1 MTPLIIACSKYSK
14 DQNVLFMEKFSSE
27 YAAYGKADVFESSF
41 SAALH
46 KARPGDTLL
55 VPDLCHL
62 GKTLPSVKR
71 SVLQCLDKRI
81 KLIVVNGNYVFE
93 DSPQNRLLLSAMD
106 MVIRLQSEL
115 KSQTV
120 RSALRRTRA
129 KGQKLGRPR
138 GSCNK
143 ELKLMQHKELI
154 QKLLSENVSKS
165 EIARRLKVNRMTLY
179 AFLRRFSE
187 G

>member
-1 MTPLIIACSKYSK
+1 MIIACSKHSK
-14 DQNVLFMEKFSSE
+14 DENFLLGKKFSSE
-27 YAAYGKADVFESSF
+27 YAVYAKADIFENSF

-46 KARPGDTLL
+46 KASSGDTLL
-55 VPDLCHL
+55 IPELCHL
-62 GKTLPSVKR
+62 GRTLQIVKK
-71 SVLQCLDKRI
+71 SILQCLNKRI
-81 KLIVVNGNYVFE
+81 KLVVVNGNYVFE

-115 KSQTV
+115 KSQTM
-120 RSALRRTRA
+120 RDALSRIRTQG
-129 KGQKLGRPR
+129 KKLGRPR
-138 GSCNK
+138 GSGNK

-187 G
+187 D